1 MSESSNGIA
10 LSLRQQ
16 QTVAAGITVLC
27 ATIVIAFTV
36 ALVWLLARFLEF
48 FSGVF
53 LPLAS
58 ALILALVFKPLY
70 DLYHEKF
77 KWSPVGSVLAFY
89 ASILIPIGVFLWIFG
104 ASLCGQAVEMIH
116 AFPEFYASVSA
127 DIKSRW
133 PDLVALYEKYA
144 VGEKVEEALQ
154 DNSGALSGL
163 FQQVTES
170 LTAGLGNAV
179 GFVTSLVGL
188 AILPVYLGFFL
199 MIPNFK
205 PEKLSTHLP
214 FLKEQ
219 TRADAVFLVKEFLEI
234 LVTFFRGQLL
244 IAFLQGIL
252 FAIGFSLVG
261 LKYGFV
267 LGFTLG
273 FLNIVPYLGSMIGLG
288 VALPTAYVQPDGGFP
303 LLLLVIGVFAAV
315 QTIEGYILT
324 PKIMGDRTGLHPV
337 VIMFA
342 IFFWGTALSG
352 IAGMILAIPLTA
364 FFVIFWRLARER
376 YVPEII

>member
-1 MSESSNGIA
+1 MSESSSGIS

-16 QTVAAGITVLC
+16 RTVAAGITVLC
-27 ATIVIAFTV
+27 ATIVIAFTL
-36 ALVWLLARFLEF
+36 ALAWLLARFLNY

-70 DLYHEKF
+70 DIFHEKF
-77 KWSPVGSVLAFY
+77 KWSPVASVLAFY
-89 ASILIPIGVFLWIFG
+89 ASILIPLGLFIWIFG
-104 ASLCGQAVEMIH
+104 SSLYIQAVELI
-116 AFPEFYASVSA
+116 AGFPEIYANVSA
-127 DIKSRW
+127 DVQSRW
-133 PDLVALYEKYA
+133 PDLVALYQKYA
-144 VGEKVEEALQ
+144 VGEKVGEALQ
-154 DNSGALSGL
+154 DNTGALSG
-163 FQQVTES
+163 FFHQVSES
-170 LTAGLGNAV
+170 LTIGLGNMV
-179 GFVTSLVGL
+179 GFATSLIGL
-188 AILPVYLGFFL
+188 AILPVYLAFFL
-199 MIPNFK
+199 MTPNFE
-205 PEKLSTHLP
+205 PEKLGIHLP

-234 LVTFFRGQLL
+234 LVTFFRGQLV
-244 IAFLQGIL
+244 IAFLQGVL

-261 LKYGFV
+261 LHYGFV
-267 LGFTLG
+267 LGFILG

-288 VALPTAYVQPDGGFP
+288 VALPTAYLQPDGGFT
-303 LLLLVIGVFAAV
+303 LLLLVVGVFAAV

-342 IFFWGTALSG
+342 IFFWGTALAG

-376 YVPEII
+376 YMPEII